1 MRTLVEIEEAIN
13 RLPAGELDRLAA
25 WLEGRRVRRA
35 KPYATPS
42 EPDFLARARKIWG
55 EQPAGHTLS
64 ELISRS
70 RD

>member
-1 MRTLVEIEEAIN
+1 MSTLVEIEQAID

-25 WLEGRRVRRA
+25 WLDDRRVRRA
-35 KPYATPS
+35 TASPTPF
-42 EPDFLARARKIWG
+42 EPDFLARTRKIWG
-55 EQPAGHTLS
+55 EQPTGYTLS